1 MSGHRAAGG
10 ADADGPDEA
19 GGRHRG
25 REVRAEGRGEERDHQ
40 RRAGGDRHAAVQVC
54 AYKAANI
61 TTYVYTKS
69 KSLKYFLKALVRNIH
84 FQKPVE
90 HQVDPGAA
98 GQGGAAGGYPG
109 RVQEAPHPRG
119 SRHGGHLQVLLRR
132 HAHAL
137 LHPHHGGLDSLF

>member
-1 MSGHRAAGG
+1 MTAY
-10 ADADGPDEA
+10 
-19 GGRHRG
+19 
-25 REVRAEGRGEERDHQ
+25 
-40 RRAGGDRHAAVQVC
+40 VC
-54 AYKAANI
+54 
-61 TTYVYTKS
+61 TKS
-69 KSLKYFLKALVRNIH
+69 KRLKYFRGTLVKNSY

-90 HQVDPGAA
+90 HQVDPGAT

-137 LHPHHGGLDSLF
+137 FHPHHGGLDSLF